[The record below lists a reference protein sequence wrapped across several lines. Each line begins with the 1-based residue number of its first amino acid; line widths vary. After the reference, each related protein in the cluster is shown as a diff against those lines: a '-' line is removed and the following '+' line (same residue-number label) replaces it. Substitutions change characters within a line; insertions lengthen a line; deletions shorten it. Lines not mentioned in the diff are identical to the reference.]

1 MKTRLP
7 ILGMGLL
14 ALVMAYVMLSA
25 SGQSSSYVE
34 NKITLTDAVK
44 ARLISA
50 KSLRGNG
57 VNNTSFDGKPLLV
70 TFFASW

>member
-1 MKTRLP
+1 MKSRLP
-7 ILGMGLL
+7 LLGFGLI
-14 ALVMAYVMLSA
+14 ALVMAYAMVNATVRGSN
-25 SGQSSSYVE
+25 YVE

-50 KSLRGNG
+50 KPLRGNG
-57 VNNTSFDGKPLLV
+57 VNNTAFDGRPILV